1 MEKIVRN
8 YLEIKSLG
16 ELLQKEKP
24 NNKYIVEK
32 VSTNDFQ
39 LNKFFYNQIGQNYQ
53 WNDRLVWDDKQ
64 WIDYASNPDVFT
76 FVLKDNEDIAGF
88 FELIYYKDK
97 SEMEIPYFGLL
108 KNYMAKNLG
117 GYMLTEAIKI
127 SFSYKVK
134 RVWVHTCSLDH
145 KNALKNY
152 LSRGMTVFK
161 SEILKKEIAQF
172 I

>member
-8 YLEIKSLG
+8 YLEIKSLD
-16 ELLQKEKP
+16 ELLEKEKP
-24 NNKYIVEK
+24 NSKYIVEK

-39 LNKFFYNQIGQNYQ
+39 LNKFFYKQIGQNHN
-53 WNDRLVWDDKQ
+53 WNDRLVWDDKR
-64 WIDYASNPDVFT
+64 WMNYVSDPKVFT

-88 FELIYYKDK
+88 FELIYHKDK
-97 SEMEIPYFGLL
+97 FETEIAYFGLL
-108 KNYMAKNLG
+108 REYMAKKLG
-117 GYMLTEAIKI
+117 GYMLSEAIKI

-152 LSRGMTVFK
+152 LSRGMKIYNTETISLK
-161 SEILKKEIAQF
+161 SA
-172 I
+172 